1 MLIINSLNW
10 NSIRG
15 LKMKKYKFG
24 NTPRRKRAYVSL
36 TGTTTIHLRNP
47 YIIAC
52 WSAAF
57 PGLGHLLLSK
67 YLRGFLLFLWEIF
80 INYNAHINLAILY
93 SLTGKFEMAK
103 NIININYALI
113 YIPTYIFAIYDS
125 YETTVD
131 LNNNFI
137 LAAREDAVIVPFK
150 VGGLEINFLD
160 KKTPWV
166 AAAWSLI
173 SPGAGQLYIHRI
185 VVAAFILIW
194 VIVVAYFSKV
204 LPAIQYSLM
213 GQLAKAKAVV
223 DWQWLLNIP
232 SLYVYAMY
240 DAYTN
245 CVEGNNL
252 YDWEQSK
259 FLRTNYQSKNFHM
272 PGKERGNKGDNMYI
286 ISTFDYSVNLELA
299 LTSIQMKGVEKE
311 NIFVVPVDKANEE
324 INLFD
329 SIHHSDSV
337 SLLDLASVLGA
348 IFMLFGSIYGFVL
361 KWGPVWWGIIGLVF
375 GFSIGFLIKLILLK
389 KYSNRKKSKKES
401 EVVIIIECK
410 ETLVEMVKD
419 ILWSNHALGVSK
431 LDHDNN
437 I

>member
-1 MLIINSLNW
+1 MNENTSNS
-10 NSIRG
+10 
-15 LKMKKYKFG
+15 
-24 NTPRRKRAYVSL
+24 TPVRRKRAYVSL
-36 TGTTTIHLRNP
+36 TGTTTLHLRNP

-67 YLRGFLLFLWEIF
+67 YLRGFLLFLWEVF

-93 SLTGKFEMAK
+93 SLIGKFEMAK
-103 NIININYALI
+103 NIININYAII
-113 YIPTYIFAIYDS
+113 YIPTFIFAIYDS

-150 VGGLEINFLD
+150 VGALEINFLD

-173 SPGAGQLYIHRI
+173 SPGTGQLYIHRI

-194 VIVVAYFSKV
+194 VIIVSYFSKI
-204 LPAIQYSLM
+204 LPAIQYSLL
-213 GQLAKAKAVV
+213 GQLAMAKSVV
-223 DWQWLLNIP
+223 NWQWLLNIP
-232 SLYVYAMY
+232 SIYVFAMY

-259 FLRTNYQSKNFHM
+259 FLKTNYQSKNFNM
-272 PGKERGNKGDNMYI
+272 PGNKEKGSKGENMYI

-299 LTSIQMKGVEKE
+299 ITAMQTKGVEKE
-311 NIFVVPVDKANEE
+311 NIFAIPVDIANE
-324 INLFD
+324 NLNIID
-329 SIHHSDSV
+329 SIHHSDSL
-337 SLLDLASVLGA
+337 SLMDLAAVLGA
-348 IFMLFGSIYGFVL
+348 IFMLMGSVYGFVL
-361 KWGPVWWGIIGLVF
+361 KWGPVWWGLIGLTF
-375 GFSIGFLIKLILLK
+375 GFSVGLIIKFILLK
-389 KYSNRKKSKKES
+389 KYSIRKKSKKEP
-401 EVVIIIECK
+401 EVIIIIECK
-410 ETLVEMVKD
+410 ENLVEMVKD

-431 LDHDNN
+431 LDHSN
-437 I
+437 IN